1 MDHCRNGSKM
11 RSHENLRDSMLLLI
25 RWFLKIIFL
34 AFQRINLKHNLDQ
47 LIPQSKVLQ
56 SEISDEDSG
65 SHSMDSNPA
74 QGEIFF
80 MKFFCIF

>member
-1 MDHCRNGSKM
+1 MARKWDLAKIYEILYFYSSDGS
-11 RSHENLRDSMLLLI
+11 ND
-25 RWFLKIIFL
+25 FL

-74 QGEIFF
+74 QGKKLE
-80 MKFFCIF
+80 KKNN

>member
-1 MDHCRNGSKM
+1 M
-11 RSHENLRDSMLLLI
+11 RSHENLRDSILLLI
-25 RWFLKIIFL
+25 RRFLKMIFL

-74 QGEIFF
+74 QGKKLE
-80 MKFFCIF
+80 KKNN

>member
-1 MDHCRNGSKM
+1 MVCYIVDVKNLSKVV
-11 RSHENLRDSMLLLI
+11 N
-25 RWFLKIIFL
+25 L

-74 QGEIFF
+74 QG
-80 MKFFCIF
+80 M

>member
-1 MDHCRNGSKM
+1 MVRYFTGVL
-11 RSHENLRDSMLLLI
+11 NLY
-25 RWFLKIIFL
+25 KIVIL

-74 QGEIFF
+74 QGMLKNFNESVFQ
-80 MKFFCIF
+80 